1 MTPMA
6 EDPFAA
12 NPELRTLI
20 RDPRKS
26 ALRNLYAALLSKE
39 GATPAPPGLQ
49 TLSVEAR
56 EVSRLATLAGHTG
69 DLWVFAYGSLMWD
82 PAIEFAEVR
91 RAWLSGYAR
100 RFILCDVHGARGT
113 QEAPGLMAALDR
125 GDGCHGLAFRVPAE
139 KVEEETRNLWV
150 REMAL
155 PSYVPRV
162 LPVDLSNGCV
172 KALVF
177 LADHDADM
185 IRVNP
190 TREQQVRYLATGTG
204 FLGSSRDYLE
214 TIARQF
220 AVLGIVDPEIS
231 ALIDDVRAYVP

>member
-1 MTPMA
+1 MA
-6 EDPFAA
+6 DPFAA
-12 NPELRTLI
+12 NPELRNLI
-20 RDPRKS
+20 RDPVKS
-26 ALRNLYAALLSKE
+26 ALRNLFAASLSKE
-39 GATPAPPGLQ
+39 NATPAPPGSQ

-82 PAIEFAEVR
+82 PAIDFAEVR

-100 RFILCDVHGARGT
+100 RFILCDIHGARGT

-139 KVEEETRNLWV
+139 KVEEETRNLWA

-162 LPVDLSNGCV
+162 LPVDLSNECV

-185 IRVNP
+185 IRVNL

-220 AVLGIVDPEIS
+220 AVLGIVDPDIS
-231 ALIDDVRAYVP
+231 TLIDEVRAYVP